1 MNQIQTYEANE
12 FSAHTAGGDAEL
24 NDKFGLRSG
33 WEFFRHELLYIT
45 WALMEVA
52 LITPVILAFAPW
64 SQFWPPFLV
73 AAWLLLVIL
82 LPFNISRV
90 SSVFGIPVER
100 QQIIMVVAL
109 VASLFISWRTLL
121 FTSENLFDFAWLGQ
135 FIAQLGQ
142 SGDPGW
148 SRILTIFLIML
159 VAWWRGLSLV
169 GRPVEIGQIGFRLR
183 IGILLLVVFVAG
195 IAGSQLIWS
204 VTPFILLYYFAAL
217 LAVVLTRVEQLEM
230 GYSGIS
236 FPLGPQWLAFVAFA
250 AGLVAFLTGI
260 ISGAIS
266 GQGIINVIGVFSPLW
281 LGLRFL
287 GITVA
292 MTVAYLLSPLL
303 IALAWLMDLLISIFQ
318 PIVEQVGLEELQL
331 QNPPTLEGLEAEE
344 ITTIDPPFFE
354 LPQQL
359 LPALVMI
366 FLILLV
372 TLVLG
377 RLLRLM
383 RKSAT
388 LETESISPLANLE
401 RPSLAGRGR
410 NLLNQLGLFK
420 RWRTAATVRQIY
432 RQMSRMA
439 AEAGFARAESET
451 PYEYLPI
458 LFEAWPDHKFEIR
471 VITDAYT
478 RVHYGEIPETAEEL
492 DQLRS
497 AWSKIRDTEPKSESG
512 QETEILTKKRSRR

>member
-12 FSAHTAGGDAEL
+12 FSAHTAGGNAEL

-148 SRILTIFLIML
+148 SRLLTIFLIML

-169 GRPVEIGQIGFRLR
+169 GRPVEIGQVGFRLR

-281 LGLRFL
+281 LGLWFL

-359 LPALVMI
+359 LPA
-366 FLILLV
+366 
-372 TLVLG
+372 
-377 RLLRLM
+377 
-383 RKSAT
+383 

-458 LFEAWPDHKFEIR
+458 LFEAWPDHKFEIQ

-497 AWSKIRDTEPKSESG
+497 AWSKIRDAEPKSESG
-512 QETEILTKKRSRR
+512 QETEILTKKRSKR